1 MKEIF
6 MKLLGLIFGGSTT
19 SIVIIVLAIAGL
31 AVYGINTINDL
42 QSKLTI
48 AQTNYE
54 TAHQNSL
61 ELQSS
66 LDNQV
71 KEVKRLEGLLKLS
84 NSISQDLVKGINN
97 RSQELNTLRKK
108 INVLL
113 TKKVQK
119 EILAKPTEYES
130 KINSTMLAINK
141 CFEELSKED
150 FNRQEENNDEIH
162 SKDCSI
168 EPIADFTTDRVQ

>member
-6 MKLLGLIFGGSTT
+6 MRLLGLVFGGSTT

-31 AVYGINTINDL
+31 AVYGINTINGL
-42 QSKLTI
+42 QAKLT
-48 AQTNYE
+48 ATQADYE

-61 ELQSS
+61 ELQSA
-66 LDNQV
+66 LDVQV
-71 KEVKRLEGLLKLS
+71 KEVKRLDGLLKLS
-84 NSISQDLVKGINN
+84 NSISQDLVSGINT
-97 RSQELNTLRKK
+97 RSKELNQLRQK

-119 EILAKPTEYES
+119 DIVAKPTEYEG
-130 KINSTMLAINK
+130 KINATMLAINK

-168 EPIADFTTDRVQ
+168 EPIPDFTANSVQ